1 MPTGSDLPHFTFTAG
16 GTQSVRTAVDNSENP
31 ISSFLSADPKKYL
44 SGANS
49 AAEFKITGVSLPEL
63 KSGSG
68 EIIYKENISAVSRDN
83 NQTETFKLILKF

>member
-1 MPTGSDLPHFTFTAG
+1 M
-16 GTQSVRTAVDNSENP
+16 
-31 ISSFLSADPKKYL
+31 YL

-49 AAEFKITGVSLPEL
+49 AAQFKLTEVTLPEL
-63 KSGSG
+63 KDGSG